1 MSAKQVNFLCFNC
14 HMTYA
19 TIEKFSMHECVKIK
33 QEAQVVDPR
42 AGLAPQ
48 GDSKLKMEGSD
59 KNTEKEV
66 KSKEDIPSPFEKLPD
81 EIILKIFSFLSF
93 KSLGNCNQVSSRM
106 KRIAGDTSLWEKVQ
120 ASGKVVPTGFVEQI
134 VKSKVKSI
142 EFHLCEVSPIKFDIL
157 MENSL
162 DLKYMDISCCT
173 GNDEFLSELVKCSKS
188 LEYLNISESRSNL
201 VFKCIENIAYPN
213 NLKVLCLFMVE
224 LNFESIKRIIDR
236 CTELT
241 DIDISETSLTQ
252 ESIDYICTNLTP
264 NALEIKLSFIDVKDK
279 HIQSLV
285 ERCKNLKHLDLC
297 DTDISYK
304 SVPWI
309 VTALSNSLV
318 TLVLTQNVGNEI
330 GLPSNISMEKL
341 KTIFPLTLTNLKN
354 LYFDSE
360 LALGYWYEK
369 GGTLNSFHFHCDI
382 HIEKLAKIFPK
393 LTILGSSEYRENDP
407 FEHYRKKQKFKKVT
421 CLPLRQ
427 HASHVAAPV
436 AALPATNLPWQPWL

>member
-1 MSAKQVNFLCFNC
+1 MSTEQVHFLCFICN
-14 HMTYA
+14 MKYA
-19 TIEKFSMHECVKIK
+19 TIEIFSMHECVKVK
-33 QEAQVVDPR
+33 QESQVMNPR
-42 AGLAPQ
+42 DVLAPQ
-48 GDSKLKMEGSD
+48 GDSELKTEGSD
-59 KNTEKEV
+59 QNTEKEV
-66 KSKEDIPSPFEKLPD
+66 KSKKDIPSPFEKLPD
-81 EIILKIFSFLSF
+81 EVILKIFSFLSF

-106 KRIAGDTSLWEKVQ
+106 KRIAGDTSLWEKVH
-120 ASGKVVPTGFVEQI
+120 AWRKVVPSGFVQQI

-142 EFHLCEVSPIKFDIL
+142 DFQSCEVSPINFDIL

-162 DLKYMDISCCT
+162 DLKYMNISSCT

-188 LEYLNISESRSNL
+188 LEYLNINESRYNL

-213 NLKVLCLFMVE
+213 NLKVLCLNFVE
-224 LNFESIKRIIDR
+224 LNFESIKKIIDR

-264 NALEIKLSFIDVKDK
+264 NALEIKLSNNDVKDK
-279 HIQSLV
+279 HVQSLV
-285 ERCKNLKHLDLC
+285 ERCKNLKYLDLC
-297 DTDISYK
+297 NTDVTYK
-304 SVPWI
+304 SVTWI
-309 VTALSNSLV
+309 VTVLSNSLV

-330 GLPSNISMEKL
+330 GLPSNISKEKL

-369 GGTLNSFHFHCDI
+369 GGTLNSFHYHCDI

-407 FEHYRKKQKFKKVT
+407 FEHYHKKQKFKKVT
-421 CLPLRQ
+421 CLPSRQRQ
-427 HASHVAAPV
+427 HTSHVAAPV
-436 AALPATNLPWQPWL
+436 APDHSALLRFLL

>member
-1 MSAKQVNFLCFNC
+1 MSTKQVNFLCFNC
-14 HMTYA
+14 HMTCA
-19 TIEKFSMHECVKIK
+19 TIEKFSMHDCVKIN

-42 AGLAPQ
+42 AVHAPQ
-48 GDSKLKMEGSD
+48 GDSKLKIEGND
-59 KNTEKEV
+59 QKTEKEV
-66 KSKEDIPSPFEKLPD
+66 KSKEDVPSPFEKLPD

-106 KRIAGDTSLWEKVQ
+106 KRIAGDTTLWEKVQ
-120 ASGKVVPTGFVEQI
+120 ASEKVIPACFVEQI

-142 EFHLCEVSPIKFDIL
+142 EFPLCEVSPIKFDIL

-188 LEYLNISESRSNL
+188 LEYLNINESRSNL
-201 VFKCIENIAYPN
+201 VFKCIENISYPN

-224 LNFESIKRIIDR
+224 LNFESVKRIIDR

-264 NALEIKLSFIDVKDK
+264 NALEIRLSNNEVKDK
-279 HIQSLV
+279 HIQPLV

-297 DTDISYK
+297 DTDITYK

-309 VTALSNSLV
+309 VTALSNSIV
-318 TLVLTQNVGNEI
+318 TLGLTQNVSDEI
-330 GLPSNISMEKL
+330 GLPFDISKEKL

-354 LYFDSE
+354 LYFDDNESI
-360 LALGYWYEK
+360 GYWYEK
-369 GGTLNSFHFHCDI
+369 GRIYDCDI

-393 LTILGSSEYRENDP
+393 LTILGSSGYMGNNP

-421 CLPLRQ
+421 CLPFRH
-427 HASHVAAPV
+427 HAHHVTAPV